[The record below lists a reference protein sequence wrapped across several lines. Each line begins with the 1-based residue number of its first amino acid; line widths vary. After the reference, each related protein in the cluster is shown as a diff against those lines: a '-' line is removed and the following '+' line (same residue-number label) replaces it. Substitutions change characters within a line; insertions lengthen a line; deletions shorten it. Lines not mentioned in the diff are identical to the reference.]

1 MMKENMHDIMKIE
14 KTIGKGERRLTGL
27 EMRTFIQNMG
37 ILFDKVRLVNVT
49 LTREYS
55 IDENGEV
62 IQEPYECY
70 AVWKKC
76 RRCENCISAKVF
88 STHKRLSKFEFVDN
102 SVYHVIANYVEV
114 DGRPYVLE
122 MVTKTDDE
130 TLFGAYGKDE
140 FMEAIQSYNR
150 RLYIDPLTGEEQLR
164 GLDVYAAA
172 MLDIDNFKTIN
183 DTYGHIAGDAA
194 LRAVVQGISSCLRS
208 SDAVVRYGG
217 DEFALVFR
225 RMPVETF
232 QKKLELIRRTIQD
245 IVLPDYPEISLS
257 ISIGGVFRLGR
268 TSEMIEAADVML
280 YRAKSQRNRVELEI
294 GEDREEPSGSIL
306 SGPEPPPEQK

>member
-1 MMKENMHDIMKIE
+1 M
-14 KTIGKGERRLTGL
+14 TGL

-37 ILFDKVRLVNVT
+37 ILFDKVRLVDVT
-49 LTREYS
+49 LTREFS
-55 IDENGEV
+55 IDENGAI

-88 STHKRLSKFEFVDN
+88 STHKRLSKFEFVEN
-102 SVYHVIANYVEV
+102 SIYHVIANYVEV

-122 MVTKTDDE
+122 MVTKADDE

-140 FMEAIQSYNR
+140 FMEAIRSYNR
-150 RLYIDPLTGEEQLR
+150 RLYIDPLTGAYNRQYFEEQLR

-172 MLDIDNFKTIN
+172 MLDIDNFKNIN

-225 RMPVETF
+225 RMPVEIF

-245 IVLPDYPEISLS
+245 ITLPEYPDISLS

-268 TSEMIEAADVML
+268 TSEIIQAADVML
-280 YRAKSQRNRVELEI
+280 YRAKRQRNRVELEI
-294 GEDREEPSGSIL
+294 GEEPSSSIL
-306 SGPEPPPEQK
+306 SSPEPPPEQK